1 MTAVE
6 EQVND
11 YLDSLVHCDNPQLR
25 QELREKLQALG
36 KAATPRLLEL
46 LAWEHPVVYDIRLIL
61 LQLASGDVLSAVLD
75 RLERP
80 LVAAEERVEVLSFTR
95 IKPDVL
101 FFKEVLAAVAA
112 RPCYDD
118 LPALLRVLELGV
130 KGAGLGELICNEVP
144 LAVQAVLR
152 LAETEPRPAL
162 RAALPLLRPSRHTL
176 AVSPLGFLP
185 ERLWLARRLRK
196 IDSLPIPAE
205 VGEGAENLP
214 ISAQSEGST
223 EGAACRGT

>member
-25 QELREKLQALG
+25 QELRAKLQALG

-61 LQLASGDVLSAVLD
+61 LQLASGDVLNVVLD

-80 LVAAEERVEVLSFTR
+80 LVAEEERAQVLNFTR

-101 FFKEVLAAVAA
+101 FFKEVLTAVAA
-112 RPCYDD
+112 RPSYDD

-130 KGAGLGELICNEVP
+130 TGAVLGELICREVP
-144 LAVQAVLR
+144 LAVQGVLR

-162 RAALPLLRPSRHTL
+162 RAALAFLRPSRHTL
-176 AVSPLGFLP
+176 AISPLGFLP
-185 ERLWLARRLRK
+185 ERRRLVRLLRTL
-196 IDSLPIPAE
+196 DSLPLPAKA
-205 VGEGAENLP
+205 GEGAANLP
-214 ISAQSEGST
+214 LPVDEVGH
-223 EGAACRGT
+223 CP